1 MARNDAFRERVYRQY
16 MEFFELAE
24 RNRRWSLFDDIPWDQ
39 LDPSKS
45 DEEAVLN
52 AETFCGVEM
61 YLPDYVAG
69 GMNVVRDM
77 FGQAWFQAN
86 WAYEEQKH
94 ALALREFL
102 VRSGHRSQA
111 QMFAYEK
118 RILSLQWDRPFHTA
132 RQMTFYGAIQEGATH
147 MMYRHQQQRA
157 HQRGDVVLSRIYQLI
172 GRDEAA
178 HSDFYRKVVALEIEE
193 DRDDVLMDL
202 AFVFK
207 HFEMPAAKLVPDYEA
222 RVEVMRS
229 HGGVDR
235 SNFLKEVWFPT
246 LRKLGVTRQEL
257 VKAATRASRL
267 RAVEPPEEQAL
278 AG

>member
-1 MARNDAFRERVYRQY
+1 MRNDAFRERVYRQY

-24 RNRRWSLFDDIPWDQ
+24 RNRRWSLFDDIPWSE
-39 LDPSKS
+39 LDASKS

-69 GMNVVRDM
+69 GINVVRDM

-86 WAYEEQKH
+86 WGYEEQKH

-102 VRSGHRSQA
+102 VRSGHRTQS

-118 RILSLQWDRPFHTA
+118 RILSLQWDRPFNTA

-157 HQRGDVVLSRIYQLI
+157 ASRGDTVLARIYQ
-172 GRDEAA
+172 
-178 HSDFYRKVVALEIEE
+178 
-193 DRDDVLMDL
+193 
-202 AFVFK
+202 
-207 HFEMPAAKLVPDYEA
+207 
-222 RVEVMRS
+222 
-229 HGGVDR
+229 
-235 SNFLKEVWFPT
+235 
-246 LRKLGVTRQEL
+246 
-257 VKAATRASRL
+257 
-267 RAVEPPEEQAL
+267 
-278 AG
+278 